1 METLFLKNKTKYDN
15 FDKLEILFNKSKYV
29 TMLSN
34 IYNQYLDIYRTNK
47 NKKNKN
53 EKNKNETE
61 NLVQHLDIF
70 L

>member
-34 IYNQYLDIYRTNK
+34 IYNQYL
-47 NKKNKN
+47 
-53 EKNKNETE
+53 
-61 NLVQHLDIF
+61 HF
-70 L
+70 HFP